1 MGVEFE
7 VLGDIQVK
15 VDGESLAMGHA
26 RQLCVLAALVHDI
39 GAAVSVG
46 QLLSRVWGEDRPKGG
61 RKVLYSYLTRLRQ
74 NLGAAEGITIVRAHG
89 SYVLTGDEEM
99 VDLHRFRRLLADAR
113 AADDEQA
120 AELFSRAFAL
130 WRGKPFGAL
139 STAWIDDLRTQ
150 LEAERFAAALD
161 RNDVELRLGHHRD
174 LLPEMLAES
183 AAHALDERLTGQV
196 MIALHRCGR
205 SADADRHYR
214 RILRRLAEEL
224 GVDPSP
230 RLRELHERGPNEGI
244 AEPGAPGAD
253 AAPVPR
259 QLPAHTLH
267 FVGRER
273 ELAALDNALRFRRS
287 RPGQAVVVAISG
299 PAGVG
304 KTTLALHWAQRV
316 QGAFPDGQLYV
327 NLRGFDHLG
336 TAVPSSDALR
346 GFLFALGVAPHRMS
360 TDLDTQTAMYRDL
373 LGARRMLIVLDNA
386 RDAGQVQPL
395 LPGTGKSAVLVT
407 SRTRLFG
414 LVAGEGA
421 HVVTVRPLAGHDARE
436 LLSRHLGRDRVDA
449 EPEVVDELIARSGA
463 LPLALAV
470 LAARAALN
478 PGFPLRAL
486 ADELTD
492 GHVGLD
498 AFDGTDPETNV
509 RAAISWS
516 YQQLRPAAARMF
528 RLLSA
533 HPGPDFTTRAAAS
546 LSGTDLATAGD
557 ALDELVGVHLVDQRL
572 PGRFA
577 LHDLVR
583 AYAAEQAHAVDDE
596 TARTEALRRLLD
608 HYLHTAWRAALIL
621 RPMRD
626 PITLEER
633 AAGATPEVLGGYAE
647 AWRWFEAEIA
657 VLIAVMHR
665 AVDAGSDEQVWRLA
679 WTTADYLDRK
689 GRWHDWT
696 EVGHVALAAGR
707 RLRDQRALAS
717 AHRGL
722 GHALLLLHSFEESWS
737 HLNAALR
744 LETDL
749 VARAGVLRG
758 LALLSDTRGHIR
770 EALEYGEQALAL
782 SRSCDDRAGEAAALN
797 QVGWYHCRLGHH
809 QRALRLCELALGR
822 HRELGD
828 WTAEAVTWDSL
839 GYVHHHMGHTSQSV
853 QCYVH
858 ALDLYRKL
866 GDQFEEAATL
876 GRLADV
882 YEAEEDSAAASSA
895 LRRAVGILEGLHHP
909 DGAGMRARL
918 RVLADVGRT

>member
-1 MGVEFE
+1 MEFQ
-7 VLGDIQVK
+7 VLGDIEVR
-15 VDGESLAMGHA
+15 VDGKSLAMGHA

-39 GAAVSVG
+39 GNAVSVD
-46 QLLSRVWGEDRPKGG
+46 QMLSRVWGAGRPKDG
-61 RKVLYSYLTRLRQ
+61 RKALYSYLARLRRK
-74 NLGAAEGITIVRAHG
+74 LDAAEGITIVREHG
-89 SYVLTGDEEM
+89 SYVLTGEEEM
-99 VDLHRFRRLLADAR
+99 VDLHRFRRLLAAAR
-113 AADDEQA
+113 AADDERA
-120 AELFSRAFAL
+120 AELFRRAFAL

-139 STAWIDDLRTQ
+139 STAWIDDLRAQ

-161 RNDVELRLGHHRD
+161 RNDVELRLGHHREV
-174 LLPEMLAES
+174 LPEMLAES
-183 AAHALDERLTGQV
+183 AVHALDERLTGQV
-196 MIALHRCGR
+196 MVALHRCGR

-214 RILRRLAEEL
+214 RILRRLAVEL

-230 RLRELHERGPNEGI
+230 RLRELYERGPDEGI
-244 AEPGAPGAD
+244 TALD
-253 AAPVPR
+253 AATVPR

-273 ELAALDNALRFRRS
+273 ELAALDNALRFQRS
-287 RPGQAVVVAISG
+287 RPEQAVVVAISG

-316 QGAFPDGQLYV
+316 QDAFPDGQLYV
-327 NLRGFDHLG
+327 NLRGFDQLG
-336 TAVPSSDALR
+336 TAVPSSGALR

-373 LGARRMLIVLDNA
+373 LGGRRMLIVLDNA
-386 RDAGQVQPL
+386 RDVGQIQPL
-395 LPGTGKSAVLVT
+395 LPANGKSTVLVT
-407 SRTRLFG
+407 SRTRLSG

-421 HVVTVRPLAGHDARE
+421 HVVTVRPLPGHDARE

-470 LAARAALN
+470 LAARAALS
-478 PGFPLRAL
+478 PDFPLRAL

-492 GHVGLD
+492 EHVGLD
-498 AFDGTDPETNV
+498 AFEGTDPETNV

-528 RLLSA
+528 RLLST

-546 LSGTDLATAGD
+546 LSGVDPATAAG
-557 ALDELVGVHLVDQRL
+557 ALDELVGVHLVDERL

-583 AYAAEQAHAVDDE
+583 AYAAEQSHAVDDE
-596 TARTEALRRLLD
+596 NARTEALRRLLD

-626 PITLEER
+626 PITLERR

-647 AWRWFEAEIA
+647 AWRWFEAESA
-657 VLIAVMHR
+657 VLIAMMQR
-665 AVDAGSDEQVWRLA
+665 AVDAGFDELVWRLA
-679 WTTADYLDRK
+679 WTMADYLDRK

-707 RLRDQRALAS
+707 RLRDGRAQAS

-722 GHALLLLHSFEESWS
+722 GQALLLLHSFEESRS
-737 HLNAALR
+737 HLNAALQ

-758 LALLSDTRGHIR
+758 LALLSDTRGDIR
-770 EALEYGEQALAL
+770 EALEHGEQALAL

-797 QVGWYHCRLGHH
+797 QVGWYHCKLGHH
-809 QRALRLCELALGR
+809 QRALRFCEVALGL

-839 GYVHHHMGHTSQSV
+839 GYVHHHMGHPSQAV

-866 GDQFEEAATL
+866 GDLFEEAATL

-882 YEAEEDSAAASSA
+882 HEAEEDSAAASSA

-918 RVLADVGRT
+918 RVLADAGRTSGP